1 MYTVTLPGEAVEIK
15 GGDYYQLDPD
25 GVLKILNEHFNPT
38 SEEYGK
44 YDINIRQKTDIQRGD
59 GTVTR
64 DTTATTPTKS
74 TQPRQEP
81 TEPTQDTAT
90 EPTGDPT
97 EPTEGP
103 TDETQD
109 PTEGPTEGP
118 TEAPTAAPET
128 AE

>member
-1 MYTVTLPGEAVEIK
+1 M
-15 GGDYYQLDPD
+15 
-25 GVLKILNEHFNPT
+25 LKILNEHFNPT

-90 EPTGDPT
+90 YASRVLRARDVYRKYYFPVETP
-97 EPTEGP
+97 EPTES
-103 TDETQD
+103 
-109 PTEGPTEGP
+109 
-118 TEAPTAAPET
+118 
-128 AE
+128 